1 MKKLIFCLLLLLPAL
16 FGTAQAKPG
25 SDTAATVSTSQV
37 TGSVTGVPVDS
48 DLEREKVRHEMEFT
62 SEVYRTSATIVIV
75 TLFMVFIVYIV
86 RIILANKLRRQV
98 LEKGVSQ
105 EAIASLMDFSPGKG
119 MKSDL
124 KWFYILAALGLG
136 LAVVGGTQP
145 VGIHSLA
152 IMCFSLA
159 LGFLG
164 YHFFGAKREG

>member
-1 MKKLIFCLLLLLPAL
+1 MKRLIFCLLLLLPAL
-16 FGTAQAKPG
+16 LGTAQAKPG
-25 SDTAATVSTSQV
+25 SDTAATVSNSQV
-37 TGSVTGVPVDS
+37 TGTVTGVPVVS
-48 DLEREKVRHEMEFT
+48 DLERERAQHEMAFT
-62 SEVYRTSATIVIV
+62 EEVYRVSATIVTI
-75 TLFMVFIVYIV
+75 TLFMLFIVYIV
-86 RIILANKLRRQV
+86 KIILTNKLRQQI

-105 EAIASLMDFSPGKG
+105 EDVASLMDLSQNKVG
-119 MKSDL
+119 KSDL

-164 YHFFGAKREG
+164 NHFFGAKREG